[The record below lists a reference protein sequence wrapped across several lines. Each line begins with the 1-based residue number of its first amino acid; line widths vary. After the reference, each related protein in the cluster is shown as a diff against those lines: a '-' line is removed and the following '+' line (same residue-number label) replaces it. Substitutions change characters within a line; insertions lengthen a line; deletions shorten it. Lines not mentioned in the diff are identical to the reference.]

1 MIDPSKSFPSMKA
14 EKVNPNLAFATVSK
28 QAGSNNTP
36 PAPKQVDPHSA
47 AAQTL
52 KGGHNASGQLQEHI
66 APAGDLHAQA
76 TALFPSMAAVHTVTI
91 PEGYDHAGPVDQ
103 AQQLEFLQLARSFG
117 LTQAQSQQL
126 VALHCKSAFGPPRK
140 SGNK

>member
-1 MIDPSKSFPSMKA
+1 MTIDFDNHYKTMKKIPA
-14 EKVNPNLAFATVSK
+14 NTNYAGVTDLAKPKV
-28 QAGSNNTP
+28 TP
-36 PAPKQVDPHSA
+36 PAPKQVDPHTA

-52 KGGHNASGQLQEHI
+52 KPGHDAAGHLNEHI
-66 APAGDLHAQA
+66 APNRDLGS
-76 TALFPSMAAVHTVTI
+76 ALFPTMATVHTVSI
-91 PEGYDHAGPVDQ
+91 PAGYEHAGPVDQ

-140 SGNK
+140 SGR